1 MDLGKLKRIKRVE
14 LYEIILAQD
23 EEIKRLRQET
33 ADLSV
38 KLAKRD
44 INIQKTGTL
53 AEAAFSLTNIFE
65 EAQKVADIYLE
76 NVKMQTGNG
85 DEGKKD

>member
-44 INIQKTGTL
+44 INIQKVGTL

>member
-44 INIQKTGTL
+44 INIQKAVTL
-53 AEAAFSLTNIFE
+53 AESAFSLTNIFE

-76 NVKMQTGNG
+76 NVKMQTCNG

>member
-33 ADLSV
+33 VDLSV

-44 INIQKTGTL
+44 INIQGYVT
-53 AEAAFSLTNIFE
+53 TNS
-65 EAQKVADIYLE
+65 
-76 NVKMQTGNG
+76 
-85 DEGKKD
+85 

>member
-44 INIQKTGTL
+44 INRHKYTK
-53 AEAAFSLTNIFE
+53 S
-65 EAQKVADIYLE
+65 
-76 NVKMQTGNG
+76 G
-85 DEGKKD
+85 DSSRGCF

>member
-1 MDLGKLKRIKRVE
+1 MSIMDLGKLKRIKRVE

-44 INIQKTGTL
+44 INIQK
-53 AEAAFSLTNIFE
+53 AALC
-65 EAQKVADIYLE
+65 QL
-76 NVKMQTGNG
+76 
-85 DEGKKD
+85 

>member
-33 ADLSV
+33 VDLSV

-44 INIQKTGTL
+44 INKKKAGTL